1 MYVRKR
7 ARERESRENSRIG
20 IIDKARRDDEFEL
33 CWDLNYGANRVHA
46 TLNRSIISVEI
57 IEN

>member
-1 MYVRKR
+1 MGGLIWFTSGLTGLKPVNLVMYVRKR

-33 CWDLNYGANRVHA
+33 C
-46 TLNRSIISVEI
+46 
-57 IEN
+57 